1 MGING
6 PMQPPSSRTGP
17 SAVALRVSDVVR
29 HLSGA
34 EVLRNVNLV
43 VEHGQFVALLGT
55 SGAGKTT
62 LLRCVAGLDRV
73 DGGTIEVAGVPV
85 AALRHRA
92 RRQVA
97 VIFQRFN
104 LVQRLS
110 ALDNVLAGRLGHVR
124 AWRGI
129 TRRFER
135 ADRLLALQCLERVD
149 LLSHAG
155 RRVDT
160 LSSGQQQRV
169 AIARA
174 LAQQPELIVA
184 DEPVSSLDPGS
195 GAEVLSLLRR
205 CCGEEDVAVL
215 CSLHQVDWA
224 REFAD
229 RIVGLARGAI
239 AIDVPAHVFDDS
251 HAKQLYARTAGLE
264 SSSEHA

>member
-1 MGING
+1 MIMDI
-6 PMQPPSSRTGP
+6 PMQPPPSRAGP
-17 SAVALRVSDVVR
+17 PAAALRVSSVER
-29 HLSGA
+29 RLHGA
-34 EVLRNVNLV
+34 AILRDVNLV
-43 VEHGQFVALLGT
+43 VEHGQFVALLGA

-62 LLRCVAGLDRV
+62 LLRCVAGLDRI
-73 DGGTIEVAGVPV
+73 DGGAIEVAGVPL

-92 RRQVA
+92 RRKVA

-110 ALDNVLAGRLGHVR
+110 ALDNVLAGRLGHVS

-129 TRRFER
+129 ARRFER
-135 ADRLLALQCLERVD
+135 ADQLLALECLERVD
-149 LLSHAG
+149 LLGHAA

-160 LSSGQQQRV
+160 LSGGQQQRV

-195 GAEVLSLLRR
+195 GAQVLSLLRR
-205 CCGEEDVAVL
+205 CCGEEDLAVV
-215 CSLHQVDWA
+215 CSLHQVGWA

-229 RIVGLARGAI
+229 RVVGLAQGTM
-239 AIDVPAHVFDDS
+239 AIDVPASAFDDT
-251 HAKQLYARTAGLE
+251 HAKQLYTRTAGE
-264 SSSEHA
+264 TTPTEHA

>member
-1 MGING
+1 MTV
-6 PMQPPSSRTGP
+6 PVEPPPSRAGP
-17 SAVALRVSDVVR
+17 SAAALRVCGLDRRLHGAAILRDV
-29 HLSGA
+29 S
-34 EVLRNVNLV
+34 LV
-43 VEHGQFVALLGT
+43 VEHGQFVALLGA

-62 LLRCVAGLDRV
+62 LLRCVAGLDGI
-73 DGGTIEVAGVPV
+73 DGGSIEVAGVPL

-92 RRQVA
+92 RRKVA

-110 ALDNVLAGRLGHVR
+110 ALDNVLAGRLGHVS

-135 ADRLLALQCLERVD
+135 ADQLLALECLERVD
-149 LLSHAG
+149 LLGHAT

-160 LSSGQQQRV
+160 LSGGQQQRV

-205 CCGEEDVAVL
+205 CCGEEGVAVV
-215 CSLHQVDWA
+215 CSLHQVGWA

-229 RIVGLARGAI
+229 RVVGLAQGTI
-239 AIDVPAHVFDDS
+239 AVDVLASAFDDA
-251 HAKQLYARTAGLE
+251 HAKQLYARATGE
-264 SSSEHA
+264 TTSTEHA

>member
-1 MGING
+1 
-6 PMQPPSSRTGP
+6 
-17 SAVALRVSDVVR
+17 
-29 HLSGA
+29 
-34 EVLRNVNLV
+34 
-43 VEHGQFVALLGT
+43 
-55 SGAGKTT
+55 
-62 LLRCVAGLDRV
+62 VAGLDSV

-85 AALRHRA
+85 SALRHRA

-110 ALDNVLAGRLGHVR
+110 ALDNVLAGRLGHVK
-124 AWRGI
+124 AWRGMM
-129 TRRFER
+129 RRFER
-135 ADRLLALQCLERVD
+135 ADRLLALECLERVD
-149 LLSHAG
+149 LLGYAA

-160 LSSGQQQRV
+160 LSGGQQQRV

-229 RIVGLARGAI
+229 RVIGLAQGAVG
-239 AIDVPAHVFDDS
+239 IDVLASAFDDS
-251 HAKQLYARTAGLE
+251 RAKQLYTRTAGE
-264 SSSEHA
+264 AHSME